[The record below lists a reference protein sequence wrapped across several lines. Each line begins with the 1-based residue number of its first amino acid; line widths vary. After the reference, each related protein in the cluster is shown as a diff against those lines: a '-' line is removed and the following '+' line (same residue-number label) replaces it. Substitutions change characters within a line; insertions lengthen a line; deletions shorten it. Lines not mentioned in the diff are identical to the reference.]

1 MFIGTCKL
9 RWQEFTS
16 HLMETQSWFSL
27 LLLFEL
33 FVPHFVTYWSDYWG
47 FSHHPVAWCEFMSF
61 CVHML
66 CSLHPRWVSDPLRDD
81 SPFSQICGDRTVN
94 WTLFLDSLK
103 PLRAVLDTIH
113 ATLHYLDQFWKSLS
127 LDVIALHFIKKKK
140 IYWKSDLG
148 LWVLMTA
155 KEKCRIY
162 CLHLQPDFRSN
173 CCRRWRWVSSYK
185 PVLHINYLIRRS
197 Q

>member
-127 LDVIALHFIKKKK
+127 LDVIALHFIKKKRFIENQISGYGSWWQQK
-140 IYWKSDLG
+140 KNAEFTVCIYS
-148 LWVLMTA
+148 
-155 KEKCRIY
+155 RISGVIVAGDDGE
-162 CLHLQPDFRSN
+162 LAVINL
-173 CCRRWRWVSSYK
+173 SS
-185 PVLHINYLIRRS
+185 I
-197 Q
+197 

>member
-61 CVHML
+61 CVHMF

-81 SPFSQICGDRTVN
+81 GPFSQICGDRTVN

-103 PLRAVLDTIH
+103 PLRAVLR
-113 ATLHYLDQFWKSLS
+113 HYTCHSSLLGSILKVS
-127 LDVIALHFIKKKK
+127 LYWCNCPPFHKKKK
-140 IYWKSDLG
+140 RFIENQISGYGSWWQQKKNAEFNVCVYS
-148 LWVLMTA
+148 
-155 KEKCRIY
+155 RISGVIVAGDDGE
-162 CLHLQPDFRSN
+162 LAVINL
-173 CCRRWRWVSSYK
+173 SS
-185 PVLHINYLIRRS
+185 I
-197 Q
+197 

>member
-1 MFIGTCKL
+1 MFIDTCKL

-61 CVHML
+61 CVHVL
-66 CSLHPRWVSDPLRDD
+66 LPSLHCKLDA
-81 SPFSQICGDRTVN
+81 
-94 WTLFLDSLK
+94 FLDSLK
-103 PLRAVLDTIH
+103 PLRAVLR
-113 ATLHYLDQFWKSLS
+113 HYTCHSSLLGSISKLSLS
-127 LDVIALHFIKKKK
+127 WCNCPPFHKKK